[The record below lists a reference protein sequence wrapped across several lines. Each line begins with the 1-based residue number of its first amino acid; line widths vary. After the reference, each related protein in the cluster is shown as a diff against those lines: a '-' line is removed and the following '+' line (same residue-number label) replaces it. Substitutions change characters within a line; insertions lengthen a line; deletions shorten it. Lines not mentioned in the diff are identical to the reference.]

1 MQMIIWQSIHD
12 FFPVTLDAND
22 YLAKYSWIY
31 SYDSKI
37 ETVFP
42 LVWCGI
48 DSGVTHQWIINW
60 IQLQSIELDSNCNSL
75 FVKKELQFPPTP
87 SLCSKKPPINRLRMN
102 DIFED
107 KNIVRWDMMRSC
119 DDLFFLKKMIDLSAL
134 VELQFKRLILMIHS
148 IFMWLMKI
156 CSVQD
161 STMLRTKLSRPSS
174 TRTIG
179 MSYLDSRM
187 VYLTKL

>member
-1 MQMIIWQSIHD
+1 
-12 FFPVTLDAND
+12 
-22 YLAKYSWIY
+22 
-31 SYDSKI
+31 
-37 ETVFP
+37 
-42 LVWCGI
+42 
-48 DSGVTHQWIINW
+48 
-60 IQLQSIELDSNCNSL
+60 
-75 FVKKELQFPPTP
+75 
-87 SLCSKKPPINRLRMN
+87 
-102 DIFED
+102 
-107 KNIVRWDMMRSC
+107 MMRSC